1 MFKWIDLQNFADARG
16 NLKVIEF
23 SSLPFMPL
31 RAFIITDVPAGVQRG
46 GHAHRVGDQILIALA
61 GLIRVDLR
69 HDGEHRSVVCEP
81 KGRGLLIP
89 QRVWAKQTY
98 LVSGSE
104 LMVLCS
110 HEFDPENY
118 IIESETSS
126 NDFVEHKSTMSP

>member
-1 MFKWIDLQNFADARG
+1 MTVKHLKTVRTLIEAMPWIRRFAG
-16 NLKVIEF
+16 K
-23 SSLPFMPL
+23 SG
-31 RAFIITDVPAGVQRG
+31 PAGVQRG
-46 GHAHRVGDQILIALA
+46 GHAQRVGDQILIALA

-69 HDGEHRSVVCEP
+69 HDGKHHSIICEP
-81 KGRGLLIP
+81 NGQGLLIP

-118 IIESETSS
+118 VIEPEAS
-126 NDFVEHKSTMSP
+126 DFVEHTSSMAP

>member
-16 NLKVIEF
+16 NLRVVEF
-23 SSLPFMPL
+23 SSLPFIPM
-31 RAFIITDVPAGVQRG
+31 RAFIVTEVPAGTQRG

-69 HDGEHRSVVCEP
+69 HDGERHSVICEP
-81 KGRGLLIP
+81 NGQGLLIP
-89 QRVWAKQTY
+89 QRVWATQTY
-98 LVSGSE
+98 LESGSE

-118 IIESETSS
+118 VIEPEPSS
-126 NDFVEHKSTMSP
+126 NDFVEHKTSMFP